1 VLQRFS
7 PDGTVPVI
15 CRSGQSRHSSP
26 SKEGLKMNRIDTMTG
41 PAAVRRHPIASLLLA
56 AVTLMGAVP
65 AGASNDSAQT
75 NLEQWLLRRLIEPTE
90 RERAHERE
98 GNVYIY
104 DGLADRE
111 VDQAMN
117 LHFDRIE
124 YMMFVGTRRTEPT
137 EDASGD
143 AETESPGC
151 GS

>member
-1 VLQRFS
+1 
-7 PDGTVPVI
+7 
-15 CRSGQSRHSSP
+15 
-26 SKEGLKMNRIDTMTG
+26 MNRIDTTTG
-41 PAAVRRHPIASLLLA
+41 PAAVRRHHIASLLLA
-56 AVTLMGAVP
+56 AITLMCAVP
-65 AGASNDSAQT
+65 AGASNDPAQT
-75 NLEQWLLRRLIEPTE
+75 NLEQWLLRRLHEPTE

-124 YMMFVGTRRTEPT
+124 YMMFVGTRRTEPA
-137 EDASGD
+137 EAASGD